1 MSQYRS
7 VLTLT
12 MTAAGTI
19 AANRFVTAA
28 GAQAGA
34 DANAIGVALNA
45 ATAADKVPVLAI
57 GTVSVE
63 AGAAITAGAT
73 VKSDAQGR
81 AVPWATS
88 GARLGIALTAASAA
102 GELVEVLLVSNAA

>member
-63 AGAAITAGAT
+63 AGAAIDAGAT

-88 GARLGIALTAASAA
+88 GARLGIALTDASAA